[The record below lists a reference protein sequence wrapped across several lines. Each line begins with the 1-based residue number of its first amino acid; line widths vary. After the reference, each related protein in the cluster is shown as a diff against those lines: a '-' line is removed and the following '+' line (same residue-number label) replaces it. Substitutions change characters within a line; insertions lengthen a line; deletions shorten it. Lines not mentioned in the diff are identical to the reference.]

1 MMTVLIG
8 ASEPAEPSLHLA
20 SELQEEKSAS
30 IPLHHVSV
38 FSPGDARPL
47 QRDHRSLEQGIMGVR
62 SHLSNQLSA
71 IDLSVRGTGASWV
84 VM

>member
-38 FSPGDARPL
+38 FSQVTL
-47 QRDHRSLEQGIMGVR
+47 VLY
-62 SHLSNQLSA
+62 
-71 IDLSVRGTGASWV
+71 SVTIVAWSRELWE
-84 VM
+84 